1 MVPASAPRWDAM
13 KNTREY
19 QGRGGHSWAK
29 GMRWEMFFLWFWHAV
44 TPIKVHQQGRPK
56 WWIHQKHH
64 DVQTHLGS
72 CGCVFCLIVDSDST
86 THFVLCDW
94 FEFGW
99 REWKRTDGNQL
110 TISSGKQ
117 WWIWLLVAITGC
129 PSDFRWHIWCEF
141 GLANVG
147 WWCCDFG
154 LFLWGSQS
162 HVFVFVDVVACRCAR
177 AWIGSMCS
185 CSNALVAGGPFA
197 NVLVTCDWL
206 SRCLIANMAQW
217 EGDSQRVRG
226 CAHYLQVSLLRGYA
240 WAL

>member
-29 GMRWEMFFLWFWHAV
+29 GMRWEMFFLSFWHAV

-72 CGCVFCLIVDSDST
+72 CGCVFCLIVNSEST

-99 REWKRTDGNQL
+99 REWKSTDGNQL

-154 LFLWGSQS
+154 WLLWGSQS
-162 HVFVFVDVVACRCAR
+162 HVFVLLMWSHVV
-177 AWIGSMCS
+177 
-185 CSNALVAGGPFA
+185 V
-197 NVLVTCDWL
+197 
-206 SRCLIANMAQW
+206 
-217 EGDSQRVRG
+217 RVREL
-226 CAHYLQVSLLRGYA
+226 LQCVHVPMRGVGGGGH
-240 WAL
+240 LQMCC